1 MNISYFFL
9 LVTLSSVIRTQK
21 NLNLGFIFVGTD
33 SENGDL
39 LGFNLSAGIV
49 PIVLE
54 RIRNESLL
62 PQYNFT
68 IYYHIDNCVES
79 NSTGSAYELITNDK
93 VDVIFGPTCSANAIR
108 ASLVARFYNV
118 PTFIWGL
125 VSTTQ
130 FSNIER
136 FSNVYSANPLY
147 FSLALTALDVMKTF
161 NWTRFT
167 FLSVPRSNRRC
178 SVMYQDF
185 ISAANY
191 FSYKTTM
198 VYSFESS
205 SPPLD
210 REFDAFINETIIRAR
225 VIVSCFDRDE
235 WKRAFLLKMY
245 DRGLNNSE
253 YVHINMEYT
262 STAFDSDDYDSDN
275 NPIPFYMDM
284 NTPTDG
290 RDDDALKMAKRM
302 LILDTQR
309 DYFKNKEFDQE
320 AIKRV
325 KEWPFYCDA
334 CDITGKVALN
344 KYARYLGDSIY
355 NWAILLNK
363 SLTNDSEDVFKN
375 PNILRKHCLETIDG
389 YTGKMTFDSN
399 CIRLPYIQLTGIDGY
414 GKQRAWFNYSF
425 TSINTYERTDS
436 VSPDTFAMT
445 IFENWGKS
453 IPLNEPICGFLHN
466 LCPINFLK
474 VYYKEVII
482 FGIIIIIIILAIFS
496 GIIWYILKVRKRK
509 EEELNKW
516 KIPMIKLQ
524 NYSKNNEINKSVHS
538 IASDH
543 TFNSSKLGAVGRE
556 NTDTYSFYLYN
567 GELVVGKK
575 HKVNFYFT
583 KDDSIELVN
592 ILSMDHKNINKFFG
606 MCIDGPIPL
615 SIWKFCNRGSLHEIL
630 QTDIPNFDEY
640 FMISLANDIF
650 QGLSYIHSSSINF
663 HGMLNSKIC
672 FVNDRWQVKIS
683 NIPLKHLSANN
694 KISKINLLWRAP
706 EDLRQEFSI
715 GSKEGDI
722 YSFGIILSEIVS
734 KGNFWNLEA
743 REENIEELIYLIKR
757 GDPSSIRPEIIAPP
771 NIEVNPGFIIL
782 IKDCWSESPKNRPP
796 LKQIEKLLK
805 AFNSNGPKN
814 LMDHVFRLLEE
825 YALTLKDEV
834 NERTK
839 EIVEEQKKIDLLLQK
854 MLPIEVAN
862 NLKLGKT
869 VDPENFDNVTIFF
882 ADIVKFTILA
892 SKCSPL
898 QVVTLINDLFT
909 LFDNLIESL
918 DVYKVETIGDGYL
931 CVSGLPT
938 RNGNLHAK
946 EIAELALGFLKIC
959 HTFVIPHLPREKV
972 TVRIGCNSGPCVS
985 GVVGLSMPRYCL
997 FGDTVNTASRMES
1010 NGKPGKI
1017 HTTESFTKLL
1027 NMIGGYKI
1035 EPRGEV
1041 IIKGKGVMN
1050 TFWLIGR
1057 IGENVTYF
1065 NEYNEI
1071 KNEKKPETVEDVTN
1085 VKQGMYREFDKKN
1098 NLENNN

>member
-1 MNISYFFL
+1 MNISYFFIL
-9 LVTLSSVIRTQK
+9 ATLSSFIRTQK
-21 NLNLGFIFVGTD
+21 NLNLGFIFVETD

-39 LGFNLSAGIV
+39 LGFTLSAGIV

-54 RIRNESLL
+54 RIRNENLL

-68 IYYHIDNCVES
+68 IFYYFDNCVVS
-79 NSTGSAYELITNDK
+79 NSTGSAYELITNNK
-93 VDVIFGPTCSANAIR
+93 IDVIFGPTCSANAIR
-108 ASLVARFYNV
+108 ASLVARFYNI

-125 VSTTQ
+125 ISTTQ
-130 FSNIER
+130 FTNTEK
-136 FSNVYSANPLY
+136 FSNVYSANPVY
-147 FSLALTALDVMKTF
+147 FSLALTVLDLMKTF

-167 FLSVPRSNRRC
+167 FLSAPRSNKRC
-178 SVMYQDF
+178 RVMYQDF
-185 ISAANY
+185 ISASNY

-225 VIVSCFDRDE
+225 IIVSCFDRDK

-262 STAFDSDDYDSDN
+262 STAFDSDAYDLNN
-275 NPIPFYMDM
+275 NPIPFYKDM
-284 NTPTDG
+284 NIPTDG
-290 RDDDALKMAKRM
+290 RDDDALKMAKQM

-309 DYFKNKEFDQE
+309 DYFTNKEFDHE

-325 KEWPFYCDA
+325 KEWPFYCDK
-334 CDITGKVALN
+334 CDINGKVALN

-355 NWAILLNK
+355 NWAFLLNK

-375 PNILRKHCLETIDG
+375 PDILRKHCSENIEG

-399 CIRLPYIQLTGIDGY
+399 CIRLPYIQLTGIDSY
-414 GKQRAWFNYSF
+414 GKQKAWFNYSF
-425 TSINTYERTDS
+425 TSINTYERTDI
-436 VSPDTFAMT
+436 VSSDTFAMT
-445 IFENWGKS
+445 IFENWNKS
-453 IPLNEPICGFLHN
+453 IPLNEPICGYLHN
-466 LCPINFLK
+466 RCPINFMK
-474 VYYKEVII
+474 VYFKEVII
-482 FGIIIIIIILAIFS
+482 FGVFVIIIILAIIS
-496 GIIWYILKVRKRK
+496 GIIWYILKVRKRR
-509 EEELNKW
+509 EEDLNRW
-516 KIPMIKLQ
+516 KIPMIELQ
-524 NYSKNNEINKSVHS
+524 NYSKNNEINKSIHS
-538 IASDH
+538 KASDH
-543 TFNSSKLGAVGRE
+543 TLNSGKLAVVERE
-556 NTDTYSFYLYN
+556 NTNVYSFYLYN
-567 GELVVGKK
+567 GELVVG
-575 HKVNFYFT
+575 N
-583 KDDSIELVN
+583 DSVELIN
-592 ILSMDHKNINKFFG
+592 ILSIDHININKFFG

-630 QTDIPNFDEY
+630 QTDIPNFDAF
-640 FMISLANDIF
+640 FMISLANDILH
-650 QGLSYIHSSSINF
+650 GLSYIHSSSINF
-663 HGMLNSKIC
+663 HGMLSSKVC

-683 NIPLKHLSANN
+683 NITLKRLSTND
-694 KISKINLLWRAP
+694 KISKRNLLWRAP
-706 EDLRQEFSI
+706 EHLRQKFSI

-743 REENIEELIYLIKR
+743 REESIEELIYLIKR
-757 GDPSSIRPEIIAPP
+757 GDPSSIRPEIIVPP

-805 AFNSNGPKN
+805 AFNSSGPKN
-814 LMDHVFRLLEE
+814 LMDHVFKMLEE

-854 MLPIEVAN
+854 MLPIEVTN
-862 NLKLGKT
+862 KLKLGKT
-869 VDPENFDNVTIFF
+869 VDPEKFDNVTIFF
-882 ADIVKFTILA
+882 ADIVKFTVLA
-892 SKCSPL
+892 SKCSPF
-898 QVVTLINDLFT
+898 QVITLLNDLFT

-918 DVYKVETIGDGYL
+918 DIYKVETIGDSYL

-959 HTFVIPHLPREKV
+959 HTFVIPHLPSEKV
-972 TVRIGCNSGPCVS
+972 AVRIGCNSGPCAS
-985 GVVGLSMPRYCL
+985 GIVGLSAPRYCL

-1017 HTTESFTKLL
+1017 HTTESFAKLL
-1027 NMIGGYKI
+1027 NMIGGYEI

-1041 IIKGKGVMN
+1041 IIKGKGVMK
-1050 TFWLIGR
+1050 TFWLVRR
-1057 IGENVTYF
+1057 IAENTAYF

-1071 KNEKKPETVEDVTN
+1071 ENEKKLENIEDVTE
-1085 VKQGMYREFDKKN
+1085 VKQGMYRKFYKKN
-1098 NLENNN
+1098 HLENNN